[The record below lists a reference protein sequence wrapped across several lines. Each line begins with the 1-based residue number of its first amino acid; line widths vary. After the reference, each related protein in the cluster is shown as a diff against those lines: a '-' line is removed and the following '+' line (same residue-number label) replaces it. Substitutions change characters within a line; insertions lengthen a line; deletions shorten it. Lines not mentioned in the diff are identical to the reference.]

1 MLVLDVL
8 IFFALL
14 SLGASFVNG
23 AIGYGYS
30 SISTPLALLVLV
42 NKIVNPAYVLLEAMV
57 NTVMAIIS
65 GKKNL
70 KATFRRTLPIMLAV
84 APGAILGSIVLKELS
99 SNAPNDAKF
108 IVYAAILPL
117 ILLQTAGVRKAIK
130 RETTAGVP
138 LGFGIGLLYS
148 ITTISGPPIALFWNN
163 QGLKKEEFKA
173 SIAQVRI
180 VESYVTCVSYYLLGL
195 FSATST
201 GWFGTSVTPLQLFE
215 IIAPPVLVGLP
226 LGVLATRRVNVNTFP
241 KIAMTFNALIVDYGM
256 TRLFNTLFKWN
267 INLVNLI
274 FGGIA
279 VLAVGLLV
287 IALYYLPTGEKEPI
301 KDQMALYTVNAQ
313 GFPPPQNPSQQE
325 TKP

>member
-1 MLVLDVL
+1 MLILDVL
-8 IFFALL
+8 IFFALV

-70 KATFRRTLPIMLAV
+70 QATFRRTLPIMLAV
-84 APGAILGSIVLKELS
+84 APGAILGSIILKELS
-99 SNAPNDAKF
+99 TTAPNYAKF

-117 ILLQTAGVRKAIK
+117 ILLQTAGVSKAIK
-130 RETTAGVP
+130 RETAAGVP

-163 QGLKKEEFKA
+163 QGLKKDEFKA
-173 SIAQVRI
+173 AIAQVRI
-180 VESYVTCVSYYLLGL
+180 TESYITCISYYLLGL

-201 GWFGTSVTPLQLFE
+201 GWFGTVTPMQLFE
-215 IIAPPVLVGLP
+215 VIAPPVLVGLP
-226 LGVLATRRVNVNTFP
+226 LGVLVVRRMNVDTFP
-241 KIAMTFNALIVDYGM
+241 RIAMTFNALIVDYGL
-256 TRLFNTLFKWN
+256 TRVLMLLFKLNVN
-267 INLVNLI
+267 IANLLFAV
-274 FGGIA
+274 FAAIA
-279 VLAVGLLV
+279 IGLLYRYF
-287 IALYYLPTGEKEPI
+287 AMRDRKKESLAEP
-301 KDQMALYTVNAQ
+301 LVGSVPAQ
-313 GFPPPQNPSQQE
+313 GAPTNTETDPPLKS
-325 TKP
+325 